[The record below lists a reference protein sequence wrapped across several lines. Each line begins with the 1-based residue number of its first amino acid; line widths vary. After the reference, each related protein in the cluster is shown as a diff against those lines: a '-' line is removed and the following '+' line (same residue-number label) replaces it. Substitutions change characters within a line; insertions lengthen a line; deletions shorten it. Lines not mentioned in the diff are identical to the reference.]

1 MNVYPPTNVRKISA
15 PTKFWQIFK
24 LSSPIIMGEVE
35 TMIAYV
41 TYIHTPTFTLR
52 MILDTHMLTRTLI
65 FFPKFFQSF

>member
-1 MNVYPPTNVRKISA
+1 
-15 PTKFWQIFK
+15 
-24 LSSPIIMGEVE
+24 MGEVE